1 MNARTA
7 GQIAAGLFLVIGGGQ
22 VYLAL
27 GLPRGTLAEPGP
39 AVFPLLVG
47 AATCVASLC
56 CLALASVEAEP
67 ARFDVRANAPRLAV
81 LVAAFVAFIALLP
94 RIGFLVPALMLEM
107 VVLQAFGMRGAWRR
121 AAAAAAITAAA
132 VVLFE
137 VLLGVRFPT
146 PSWSL

>member
-22 VYLAL
+22 VHLAL

-56 CLALASVEAEP
+56 CLVLASVEAEP

-94 RIGFLVPALMLEM
+94 RIGFIVPALMLEM

-137 VLLGVRFPT
+137 VLLDVRFPT